1 MITIIVVFGVITYF
15 EWRYLKK
22 KNRKQR
28 TLWLVLGICL
38 FMMIVMEAIY
48 AIRDIWPIGMVV
60 DSLFRPI
67 QQLLYIDK

>member
-1 MITIIVVFGVITYF
+1 
-15 EWRYLKK
+15 LKK

-38 FMMIVMEAIY
+38 FMMIVMETIY